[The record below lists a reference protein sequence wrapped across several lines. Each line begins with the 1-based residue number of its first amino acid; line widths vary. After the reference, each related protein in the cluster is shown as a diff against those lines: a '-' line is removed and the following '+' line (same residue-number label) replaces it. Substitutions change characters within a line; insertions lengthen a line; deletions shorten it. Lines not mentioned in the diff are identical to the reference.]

1 MTTDKE
7 RKMKLL
13 REILTSTALLSAS
26 FLTPLA
32 QAADH
37 GRVLVIL
44 SSSQQLEL
52 RDGKTYRT
60 GYYLDELEIPL
71 HKIIDAGYRPV
82 FANPKGN
89 AVTFDPVSNDK
100 VFFDGDDALR
110 AQAVAFLA
118 ALPELQHPKT
128 FSTILKEGTGGY
140 LGVFIPGGFAPMED
154 LVTDNLWALSS

>member
-71 HKIIDAGYRPV
+71 RKIIDAEQIE
-82 FANPKGN
+82 ANGGRLVSKIWKLFSN
-89 AVTFDPVSNDK
+89 KDYKTCYCRDPWGTVIELNSHPYVQIWSN
-100 VFFDGDDALR
+100 
-110 AQAVAFLA
+110 
-118 ALPELQHPKT
+118 LQEPPIH
-128 FSTILKEGTGGY
+128 
-140 LGVFIPGGFAPMED
+140 
-154 LVTDNLWALSS
+154 